1 MNSQSQSRFWKRFR
15 KNKIA
20 FVSLIFIIVV
30 VLIAIFA
37 YPLSPDHST
46 DANTIMIELGT
57 RKPGFSCLLL
67 KKKSISTNTKT
78 NLLEFLINGSNNG
91 DEYIPISSYEIKH
104 DSIFAQHILDE
115 KLTETISFSF
125 NQISDEKLNAET
137 IEDKLIVHRTYILG
151 TDRYGRDV
159 LSRLIIGTRV
169 SMAVGFIAVLIS
181 IFIGVLLGSFSGY
194 FGGWVDQIITWL
206 INVLWA
212 IPTLLLV
219 FAITFALG
227 KGFWQ
232 IFIAVGFTM
241 WVGTARLIR
250 GQVMALKELEYIQAA
265 KVMGFSSFRIIRK
278 HILPNVLGPTIVM
291 AASNFATAIL
301 IEAGLSFLGIGV
313 QPPVSS
319 WGLMIKENYNFIITN
334 HPMLAI
340 IPGLAIMLV
349 VLAFN
354 LLGNALRDALD
365 VKAKI

>member
-1 MNSQSQSRFWKRFR
+1 MKANTTSRFWKRFR
-15 KNKIA
+15 QNKTA
-20 FVSLIFIIVV
+20 LVSVMYILAV
-30 VLIAIFA
+30 VLVAVFA
-37 YPLSPDHST
+37 YPLSPDHTT
-46 DANTIMIELGT
+46 DANTVIVELGT
-57 RKPGFSCLLL
+57 RKPGFECLFL
-67 KKKSISTNTKT
+67 KKNPSELKSTQG
-78 NLLEFLINGSNNG
+78 LFDFLINGRKTNV
-91 DEYIPISSYEIKH
+91 ELIPMTSYTIKN
-104 DSIFAQHILDE
+104 DSIYINHILDE
-115 KLTETISFSF
+115 QLSEPLSFSLK
-125 NQISDEKLNAET
+125 QILPSANSSDNIEEK
-137 IEDKLIVHRTYILG
+137 IIIHRTFWLG
-151 TDRYGRDV
+151 TDRQGRDV
-159 LSRLIIGTRV
+159 LSRLLIGTRV

-181 IFIGVLLGSFSGY
+181 IFIGVLLGALSGY
-194 FGGWVDQIITWL
+194 FGGWIDQLITWL

-250 GQVMALKELEYIQAA
+250 GQVLSLKELEFIQAA
-265 KVMGFSSFRIIRK
+265 KVMGFSSSRIIIK

-340 IPGLAIMLV
+340 IPGLAIMLI

-365 VKAKI
+365 VKG

>member
-1 MNSQSQSRFWKRFR
+1 MQSENSSRFWKRFR
-15 KNKIA
+15 KNKAALGSLFFIVTVILVA
-20 FVSLIFIIVV
+20 F
-30 VLIAIFA
+30 FA
-37 YPLSPDHST
+37 YPLSPDDTT
-46 DANTIMIELGT
+46 DANTLMVELGT
-57 RKPGFSCLLL
+57 REPGFACSFL
-67 KKKSISTNTKT
+67 KTDSKADEQKT
-78 NLLEFLINGSNNG
+78 GVFNYLINGRQTQAAL
-91 DEYIPISSYEIKH
+91 IPISSYKFTT
-104 DSIFAQHILDE
+104 DSIHVQHILDE
-115 KLTETISFSF
+115 NSTETLSFSLKQLDPD
-125 NQISDEKLNAET
+125 NHSTDQIRKKWIL
-137 IEDKLIVHRTYILG
+137 HRTFWLG

-159 LSRLIIGTRV
+159 LSRLLIGTRV

-181 IFIGVLLGSFSGY
+181 IFIGVLLGALSGY
-194 FGGWVDQIITWL
+194 FGGWADQIVTWL

-232 IFIAVGFTM
+232 IFVAVGFTM

-265 KVMGFSSFRIIRK
+265 KVMGFSSLRIIVK

-313 QPPVSS
+313 QPPTSS

-340 IPGLAIMLV
+340 IPGIAIMLI

-365 VKAKI
+365 VKG

>member
-1 MNSQSQSRFWKRFR
+1 MNTNTNARFWKRFR
-15 KNKIA
+15 KNKA
-20 FVSLIFIIVV
+20 ALASLVLIIVV
-30 VLIAIFA
+30 FMIALFA
-37 YPLSPDHST
+37 YPLSPDDSK
-46 DANTIMIELGT
+46 DANTMMVEIGT
-57 RKPGFSCLLL
+57 RKPGFACSFL
-67 KKKSISTNTKT
+67 KKYTASNEPNT
-78 NLLEFLINGSNNG
+78 NLIDYLVNGKERSMVL
-91 DEYIPISSYEIKH
+91 IPIEGYTLRN
-104 DSIFAQHILDE
+104 DSIYVRHIMDE
-115 KLTETISFSF
+115 QNTEVLSFSIK
-125 NQISDEKLNAET
+125 QLYPTHLDATLIQET
-137 IEDKLIVHRTYILG
+137 LILHRTFWLG
-151 TDRYGRDV
+151 TDRYGRDL
-159 LSRLIIGTRV
+159 LSRLLIGSRV

-181 IFIGVLLGSFSGY
+181 IFIGVLLGALSGY

-250 GQVMALKELEYIQAA
+250 GQVMSLKELEYIQAA
-265 KVMGFSSFRIIRK
+265 KVMGFSSMRIISK
-278 HILPNVLGPTIVM
+278 HVLPNVLGPTIVM

-313 QPPVSS
+313 QPPTSS

-340 IPGLAIMLV
+340 IPGLAIMLI
-349 VLAFN
+349 VLAFT

-365 VKAKI
+365 VKG